1 MKDSMLLRGFVFG
14 ILATFLLFAA
24 VVVLGHLPRQTVPKM
39 NCICPDSA
47 TITQPRSLETSPR
60 N

>member
-47 TITQPRSLETSPR
+47 TITQPRSL
-60 N
+60 